1 VQGVGAGSG
10 WVRVRWGVGQAVQE
24 VSVPSAQA
32 EDSGGE
38 FAWVAGVC
46 GIKASSERGSV
57 GPRARRGGVPG
68 FPVFCMLCPYFAA
81 ELGEGHGWGH
91 CWLHRCGLLSQ
102 PVGGLVPGDVGV
114 AGHPVD
120 GGGGIMR
127 VKGPCDV
134 VYVVGYF
141 LSAASV

>member
-1 VQGVGAGSG
+1 VQQAGAGSG

-24 VSVPSAQA
+24 VSVPSSQA

-46 GIKASSERGSV
+46 GIKVSSERGGV
-57 GPRARRGGVPG
+57 GPRVQRGGVPG
-68 FPVFCMLCPYFAA
+68 FPVFCVLCPYFAP
-81 ELGEGHGWGH
+81 EPGEGHGRGH
-91 CWLHRCGLLSQ
+91 CRLHRCGLLGQ
-102 PVGGLVPGDVGV
+102 RIGGLSSGDVGV

-120 GGGGIMR
+120 GGRGIVR

-134 VYVVGYF
+134 VYVVGHF
-141 LSAASV
+141 LSTA